1 MVDRRRASDIA
12 LGPGSPDRRDKRRLR
27 DGVEGFRS
35 LLSRR
40 KCLTVERERVKGEKT
55 VSPFTIPAVPQRNR
69 CCAPRSPPGPQPA
82 VGSTRH
88 PCLDSPLSAIP
99 GGQPL
104 SSDLRFADFSG
115 GQGIAAYHVVS
126 ETYPLLHENLPE
138 AVLRTCPG
146 YPICHPPT
154 PSPKIPGRGVNA
166 IPGYSFADGWKPV
179 APVSAA
185 PPGRLAADAYRLLC
199 KNCLTRSESGLLKN
213 FSGGA
218 FSINNPFSRN
228 TTSSET
234 WRAKSIS

>member
-40 KCLTVERERVKGEKT
+40 KCLTVVRERVKGEKT

-69 CCAPRSPPGPQPA
+69 CCALRSPPGPQPA
-82 VGSTRH
+82 VGSTRRYSSH
-88 PCLDSPLSAIP
+88 PWDSPL
-99 GGQPL
+99 
-104 SSDLRFADFSG
+104 RV
-115 GQGIAAYHVVS
+115 QGIAASHVVS
-126 ETYPLLHENLPE
+126 EAYRSCTNTVPE

>member
-1 MVDRRRASDIA
+1 M
-12 LGPGSPDRRDKRRLR
+12 
-27 DGVEGFRS
+27 
-35 LLSRR
+35 
-40 KCLTVERERVKGEKT
+40 KGEKT

-69 CCAPRSPPGPQPA
+69 SYALRSSPGSPISAGARASLHITLFQRHIRCCMKISR
-82 VGSTRH
+82 RRR
-88 PCLDSPLSAIP
+88 
-99 GGQPL
+99 
-104 SSDLRFADFSG
+104 LRA
-115 GQGIAAYHVVS
+115 
-126 ETYPLLHENLPE
+126 
-138 AVLRTCPG
+138 CPG